1 MPDPLIFI
9 LLAIFVLIVS
19 ILLKKHKRS
28 LPKSYPYEPIKSF
41 LTPAERSFL
50 GVLDSVAG
58 SDCRI
63 FSKVRLAD
71 VIAVK
76 NGLSKSA
83 RQSAL
88 NRINRKHIDFVICNP
103 ADLSILCAVELDDRS
118 HNRTDRKERDQ
129 FIDKA
134 LDTAGIPIL
143 HIKTKAGYTPA
154 ELLAALANVKGIKPT
169 ASNSV
174 GPESEVSH
182 TSNEPTQS
190 EPGNSP
196 VCPKCGEPL
205 VSREAKKGK
214 HSGEKFWGCSNFP
227 KCRFVSKPEE
237 NQPES
242 NENQMW
248 APPELLVKGAGVDQ
262 TG

>member
-1 MPDPLIFI
+1 MPDPLILI
-9 LLAIFVLIVS
+9 LLVIIVLIVS
-19 ILLKKHKRS
+19 ILLKKNKTS
-28 LPKSYPYEPIKSF
+28 LPKSYPYKPVKSL
-41 LTPAERSFL
+41 LTPTERSFL
-50 GVLDSVAG
+50 GVLDSAAG

-118 HNRTDRKERDQ
+118 HNRADRKERDQ

-134 LDTAGIPIL
+134 LDAAGIPIL
-143 HIKTKAGYTPA
+143 HIKTKAGYTPR
-154 ELLAALANVKGIKPT
+154 ELSAALANVTGIKTT
-169 ASNSV
+169 AGNPSET
-174 GPESEVSH
+174 ESEVSPK
-182 TSNEPTQS
+182 SNEPAQS
-190 EPGNSP
+190 EPDNNP

-205 VSREAKKGK
+205 VIREAKKGK

-242 NENQMW
+242 GENQRW
-248 APPELLVKGAGVDQ
+248 APPELLG
-262 TG
+262 